1 MFHIEGFRYGTMRT
15 VITPESPS
23 SQVPAGSDPVGPAP
37 ADRPGPDDRMGA
49 FGTRRGAPRP
59 VEPGLAD
66 PAWTR
71 LAVAGVVPVLL
82 AMTAVLPV
90 WARLA
95 IVVIL
100 APLAAQG
107 WPALVRSE
115 HDPLATGVITLT
127 GVTAALTVA
136 LRDDFGS
143 AGVVMALSV
152 LAAFVSQMLR
162 RDGRAGLV
170 EDLSSTVAGNLV
182 VVCGTGWCALEPGM
196 AAPAVI
202 VPCALALFIGA
213 VLTTL
218 RVRAPVLE
226 LLTVVVPALVAGAAG
241 GSLAAVGFFGP
252 AHVGIRA
259 ALQSAAACLAVG
271 FVAGI
276 LMATANRVLWTHR
289 WVPGG
294 RAAVASAIVPV
305 LAVGGPVYA
314 IARLLGGF
322 IAG

>member
-23 SQVPAGSDPVGPAP
+23 NQAPVGPDP
-37 ADRPGPDDRMGA
+37 TDRLRPDDRAGA
-49 FGTRRGAPRP
+49 FGTRHGAPRP

-71 LAVAGVVPVLL
+71 LVVAGVVPVLL

-100 APLAAQG
+100 VPLAAQG

-127 GVTAALTVA
+127 GVAAALTVA
-136 LRDDFGS
+136 LHDDFGS

-162 RDGRAGLV
+162 RDGRDGLV

-182 VVCGTGWCALEPGM
+182 VVCGTGWCALESGM

-202 VPCALALFIGA
+202 VPCALALFVGA

-259 ALQSAAACLAVG
+259 ALQSAAACLVVG